1 MKKCISCGDDIHPK
15 RLEILPNATRCV
27 ACSTTDRKAGITVMK
42 GEGDHTYVETI
53 IMERDEFI
61 KYQEADLK
69 ARGQRP
75 DDFPHPDDFIKETI
89 VKKKGDEEDD
99 EEEDDV
105 EEEDDDKV
113 KELGVEGIIPDDEDM
128 FLDEDKD

>member
-1 MKKCISCGDDIHPK
+1 
-15 RLEILPNATRCV
+15 
-27 ACSTTDRKAGITVMK
+27 MK

-61 KYQEADLK
+61 KYPEADLK

>member
-1 MKKCISCGDDIHPK
+1 MKKCISCGEEIHPK

-27 ACSTTDRKAGITVMK
+27 ACSTTNRKAGVSVMK

-61 KYQEADLK
+61 KYQEAELK

-75 DDFPHPDDFIKETI
+75 DDFQHPDDFIKESNDKENNI
-89 VKKKGDEEDD
+89 EDEDSIEPDLILPNDEDKVYFPD
-99 EEEDDV
+99 EEED
-105 EEEDDDKV
+105 
-113 KELGVEGIIPDDEDM
+113 
-128 FLDEDKD
+128 

>member
-27 ACSTTDRKAGITVMK
+27 ACSTTDRKAGVTVMK

-61 KYQEADLK
+61 KYQEAELK

-75 DDFPHPDDFIKETI
+75 DDFTHPDNFIKETT
-89 VKKKGDEEDD
+89 VEEDKTEEDEE
-99 EEEDDV
+99 

-113 KELGVEGIIPDDEDM
+113 KELGEEGIIPDDEDM